1 MVLMLKKMG
10 LDEDCFD
17 ITGSETETIARIML
31 PLEKTRLENLS
42 KLSKTIVDNV
52 DSLPQFPENIVMVQK
67 MIGDP
72 KSDMADIARQI
83 SMDPAFTADLLKVVN
98 SAQYMLAKK
107 VDSIAEAVKLVGMR
121 GIKNLLYSYGT
132 QKILG
137 DDTNEKHLLWEY
149 SYKSAFYGYNLVKNF
164 KKDSS
169 LMDDAYVGGILHD
182 MGKIIFASV
191 HPALLD
197 KIKAFCGEK
206 GMPSSTFEDLS
217 AGMNHAE
224 IGSMV
229 AEKWNFPEH
238 LVAAIRYHH
247 DPLAAT
253 VENQE
258 LVFAVYM
265 ANMLCH
271 YESGDVTYD
280 QFETQVLD
288 SYGINSQKQIDNLVQ
303 RFSSGFKKESQG
315 L

>member
-1 MVLMLKKMG
+1 MMP
-10 LDEDCFD
+10 LD
-17 ITGSETETIARIML
+17 
-31 PLEKTRLENLS
+31 KTRLENLS
-42 KLSKTIVDNV
+42 RLSKTIVDNI

-72 KSDMADIARQI
+72 KSDMSDIARQI
-83 SMDPAFTADLLKVVN
+83 SMDPAFTADLLKIVN

-137 DDTNEKHLLWEY
+137 DDSNEKHLLWEH

-164 KKDSS
+164 RKDPA

-191 HPALLD
+191 HPDLLE
-197 KIKAFCGEK
+197 KINAFCNEK

-229 AEKWNFPEH
+229 SEKWNFPEH
-238 LVAAIRYHH
+238 LIAAIHYHH
-247 DPLAAT
+247 DPLSAAP
-253 VENQE
+253 EDRE

-271 YESGDVTYD
+271 YESGEVTYD
-280 QFETQVLD
+280 QFETEVLD
-288 SYGINSQKQIDNLVQ
+288 SYGIVSQKQIDSLIQ
-303 RFSSGFKKESQG
+303 RFSSGFKKESST